1 MLRID
6 EGLLDKNWRPSQ
18 KTVVKT
24 KVYLREQVAEL
35 NRKVGI
41 PVILTQRAVINKTV
55 FINLEIRAILMVLF
69 APTRAYS
76 PSVRLRRRCTC
87 GAPREPEAKNASTL
101 CCAFSRF
108 TCGSQV
114 SAQSPSHSTRN
125 SMLPCSS
132 SLLFLMDLR
141 PILWLYLWLAF
152 FASVTHHVIQ
162 QSYTIYHATMP
173 ALCQL

>member
-162 QSYTIYHATMP
+162 QSYTIYHATRP
-173 ALCQL
+173 AL